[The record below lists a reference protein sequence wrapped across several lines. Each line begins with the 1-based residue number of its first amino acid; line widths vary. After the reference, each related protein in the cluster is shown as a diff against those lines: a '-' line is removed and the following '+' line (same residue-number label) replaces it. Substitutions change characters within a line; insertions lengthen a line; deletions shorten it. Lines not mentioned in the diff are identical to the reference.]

1 MKMLALMITYILSA
15 NATTVDA
22 AHPIVSV
29 AVDNCR
35 YLKGA
40 SPKRIKLAL
49 EVANILFEVESRYDI
64 PPKLKGMILSAGC
77 VESGFNPKAKGDHRF
92 SKSKKKPMAI
102 GVLQLW
108 KFYEKAYGIDRKD
121 PKASAEAWMKHIARM
136 VPKVKR
142 QCRYRKPT
150 KVWIAAWVTG
160 IRYRKKGGRCKER
173 PKHLRYLKKMHR
185 IYDRLNHSKR
195 KP

>member
-1 MKMLALMITYILSA
+1 MKMLVLVITHILSA
-15 NATTVDA
+15 NATTGDTT
-22 AHPIVSV
+22 HPIVSI

-40 SPKRIKLAL
+40 TEKRKLEAL
-49 EVANILFEVESRYDI
+49 KVANILFQVENRYNV
-64 PPKLKGMILSAGC
+64 PTKLRGMVLAAAC
-77 VESGFNPKAKGDHRF
+77 TESGFNPSAKGDHRF
-92 SKSKKKPMAI
+92 SKSGKKPMAI

-108 KFYEKAYGIDRKD
+108 KFYERAYGTDRRD
-121 PKASAEAWMKHIARM
+121 PKSSAEAWMKHIARM

-142 QCRYRKPT
+142 QCRYKKPK

-160 IRYRKKGGRCKER
+160 IRYRKKGGRCRER

-185 IYDRLNHSKR
+185 IYDRLNQSKR